1 MSIPTNIE
9 KEHLLKAIEKI
20 DHEGITYETDSMY
33 YDAKYNSKF
42 YPPKLVVSFANIFAN
57 GTELD
62 RNTFEGGINKPCF
75 KLLEKHGFEIVT
87 KELDTFNSEEE
98 IKKYLSH
105 FKNEELLQQFFEV
118 AKIIFSF
125 PNLTEKDKRIAFTLR
140 KNGKQVSL
148 NLGRKLV
155 LAISKI
161 KNQNSLCFYLS
172 EKDAS
177 WAKNLPGYLK
187 EEVFNTNPPARL
199 LYFDASIN
207 LLQNMELI
215 SKVKT
220 GIEELLPTVESA
232 GQPERHNP
240 LIYHLIMNEKVRTE
254 ILNSEVITPSLK
266 EQVMVYEVKNSAVQ
280 NALELRTDDQSYF
293 YWNDLTFK
301 KLSLGDYV
309 FVVIKGNHEVLFTQ
323 LDDKE
328 IKINKTDAKNTY
340 FTDLN
345 KDYTVSGKYDQFVR
359 LKVLLTLET
368 PKEWKWK
375 TLGSSETTYLSGK
388 NINKDKAD
396 NRIANI
402 KQLMELSND
411 QRYNE
416 VLRACLKNFDF
427 SDSNL
432 IPEIVLAINSEF
444 IQNQINES
452 EFIFQKAREHFEY
465 FKNID
470 ELSVGFFKTIQ
481 KKYLDSDSTYSEF
494 IKNLPKETEE
504 YKLIYT
510 IGKLISYIDVNAA
523 NKNELNDYDDK
534 RTIALTGIR
543 QTLWLKY
550 LLEFKVR
557 KNDYSSFTPIIKSA
571 LTYLE
576 DPTKE
581 ITLFSEK
588 HREMVAINLVKESI
602 FDRDKFVIQFINFFK
617 PYNIN
622 PKNPL
627 NYTRIISEILYHFPE
642 VEKLWKN
649 NKIINE
655 KQNSN
660 LIPSFTNAASQQNL
674 IFSSYLTKRYIASLA
689 TKPFVIFTGLSGSG
703 KTKLAQTFAKW
714 ICESDDQYQIIPV
727 GADWT
732 NREPLLGYPNSLNPN
747 SYVLPDNGALDLIL
761 AAIDNAKY
769 KELKD
774 CKPYFLILDEM
785 NLSHVERY
793 FADFLSGMESKE
805 VISLYTG
812 NDRKDEN
819 GRAIPKEITLP
830 PNLFMVGTV
839 NIDETTYM
847 FSPKVLDRANTIEFR
862 VDKTDLL
869 AFFEA
874 PNEEPPSTIDGTGT
888 LYSSEFMEFVASETD
903 GKTNHQEQLLG
914 FFKALQPIGAEFG
927 YRTANEMNRLMAQLE
942 GLSLENNEHALDV
955 AVMQKLLPKLH
966 GSRTK
971 LNKVLPILASFCFEA
986 CSSEQA
992 KTLLDEVKRE
1002 GKLQSNFKPTLP
1014 LSFEKIARMYA
1025 AAQENGFASYAEG

>member
-20 DHEGITYETDSMY
+20 DLEGITYETDSMY

-87 KELDTFNSEEE
+87 KELDTLNSQEE

-105 FKNEELLQQFFEV
+105 FKNDELLQRFFEA
-118 AKIIFSF
+118 AKVIYSF

-161 KNQNSLCFYLS
+161 KNQNSLCFYLC

-177 WAKNLPGYLK
+177 WAKSLPGYLK
-187 EEVFNTNPPARL
+187 EEVFNTNPQARL

-254 ILNSEVITPSLK
+254 MLNSEVITPSLK
-266 EQVMVYEVKNSAVQ
+266 EITN
-280 NALELRTDDQSYF
+280 NT
-293 YWNDLTFK
+293 LT
-301 KLSLGDYV
+301 
-309 FVVIKGNHEVLFTQ
+309 N
-323 LDDKE
+323 
-328 IKINKTDAKNTY
+328 
-340 FTDLN
+340 
-345 KDYTVSGKYDQFVR
+345 
-359 LKVLLTLET
+359 
-368 PKEWKWK
+368 
-375 TLGSSETTYLSGK
+375 
-388 NINKDKAD
+388 
-396 NRIANI
+396 
-402 KQLMELSND
+402 
-411 QRYNE
+411 
-416 VLRACLKNFDF
+416 
-427 SDSNL
+427 
-432 IPEIVLAINSEF
+432 
-444 IQNQINES
+444 
-452 EFIFQKAREHFEY
+452 
-465 FKNID
+465 
-470 ELSVGFFKTIQ
+470 
-481 KKYLDSDSTYSEF
+481 
-494 IKNLPKETEE
+494 
-504 YKLIYT
+504 
-510 IGKLISYIDVNAA
+510 
-523 NKNELNDYDDK
+523 
-534 RTIALTGIR
+534 
-543 QTLWLKY
+543 
-550 LLEFKVR
+550 
-557 KNDYSSFTPIIKSA
+557 
-571 LTYLE
+571 
-576 DPTKE
+576 
-581 ITLFSEK
+581 
-588 HREMVAINLVKESI
+588 
-602 FDRDKFVIQFINFFK
+602 
-617 PYNIN
+617 
-622 PKNPL
+622 
-627 NYTRIISEILYHFPE
+627 
-642 VEKLWKN
+642 
-649 NKIINE
+649 

-660 LIPSFTNAASQQNL
+660 LIPSFTNAAAQQNL
-674 IFSSYLTKRYIASLA
+674 LFSSFLTKRYIASLA

-714 ICESDDQYQIIPV
+714 ICEGEAQYKIIPV

-732 NREPLLGYPNSLNPN
+732 NREPLLGYPNSLNAN

-761 AAIDNAKY
+761 AAIDNAKD

-805 VISLYTG
+805 AISLYTG
-812 NDRKDEN
+812 NERKDEN
-819 GRAIPKEITLP
+819 GRIIPQEITLP

-862 VDKTDLL
+862 VDKNDLL

-874 PNEEPPSTIDGTGT
+874 PNEEPSSTIDGTGT
-888 LYSSEFMEFVASETD
+888 LYSSEFMEFVAKDTD
-903 GKTNHQEQLLG
+903 GKTNHQEQLLD

-927 YRTANEMNRLMAQLE
+927 YRTANEMNRLVAQLE
-942 GLSLENNEHALDV
+942 ALGLEKNEHALDV

-971 LNKVLPILASFCFEA
+971 LNKVLPILASFCFDS

-992 KTLLDEVKRE
+992 KALLDEVKRE
-1002 GKLQSNFKPTLP
+1002 GQLLSDYKPTLP
-1014 LSFEKIARMYA
+1014 LSFAKIARMYA